1 MKVLIL
7 GGDGYLGWPTAM
19 KLSSDGHNILVVDNY
34 SRRKIASDRNLPTLI
49 SVPNLQ
55 QRVVTW
61 KAKTGRE
68 ILVRIGDV
76 QEYEFILDLFH
87 EYGPDAVIHFAEQ
100 PSAPYSMAGYLEARY
115 TLTNNLLTTLNVSH
129 AVKQTN
135 PEVHIVKLGTMGEY
149 GTPNID
155 IEEGY
160 LDIEHNGRKDR
171 FLYPRKGGSLYHTTK
186 IQDTDLLYFYSGVW
200 GLRVTDLMQGPV
212 YGMFTKEMEYQP
224 SLATNFSYD
233 EIFGTVLNRFVVQ
246 AAIGRPLAVYGS
258 GTQKRGFLNIVDTLE
273 CIAIALRNPPR
284 PGEMSI
290 LNQFTEVFSILD
302 LAHLVKQSGDDLKLN
317 VEIVNIP
324 NPRVEKEDHY
334 YNPRTTRFRE
344 LGLEPHLL
352 DQEVLSEMLEHV
364 LRYKDNVVPEIV
376 SPKTSWN

>member
-19 KLSSDGHNILVVDNY
+19 KLSSDGHNVLVVDNY
-34 SRRKIASDRNLPTLI
+34 SRREIACERKLPPLI

-55 QRVVTW
+55 QRVATW
-61 KAKTGRE
+61 KAKTDRE

-76 QEYEFILDLFH
+76 QEYKFILGLFH

-115 TLTNNLLTTLNVSH
+115 TLTNNLLTTLNVSY
-129 AVKQTN
+129 AVKETN

-171 FLYPRKGGSLYHTTK
+171 FLFPRKGGSLYHTTK

-212 YGMFTKEMEYQP
+212 YGIFTKEMDYQQ
-224 SLATNFSYD
+224 SLLTNFSYD

-246 AAIGRPLAVYGS
+246 AAIGQPLAVYGS

-284 PGEMSI
+284 SGEMSI

-324 NPRVEKEDHY
+324 NPRVEKENHY

-352 DQEVLSEMLEHV
+352 NQEVLSEMLEHV
-364 LRYKDNVVPEIV
+364 LRFKDNVVPEIV
-376 SPKTSWN
+376 SPRTSWN